1 MKTRFPRPFDE
12 ASFFLK
18 LGLYLAAGGV
28 SIWYLP
34 TVLAKAFVAFG

>member
-12 ASFFLK
+12 ASFLLK
-18 LGLYLAAGGV
+18 LALYMAAAGV
-28 SIWYLP
+28 SMWFLP